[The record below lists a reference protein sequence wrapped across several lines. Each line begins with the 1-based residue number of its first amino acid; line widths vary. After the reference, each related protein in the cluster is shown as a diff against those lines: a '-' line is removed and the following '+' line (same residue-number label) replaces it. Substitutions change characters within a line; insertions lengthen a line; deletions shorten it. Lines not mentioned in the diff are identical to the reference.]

1 MKAVRVHA
9 NGGPEAL
16 KYEDVETPR
25 PKPGEVLVKIEVS
38 GVNFIDVQYRA
49 GKYKPPQL
57 PFVDGMEAAGT
68 VAEIGEGVEGV
79 TRLAVGD
86 RVAYT
91 MILGTYAEY
100 QAVPAARVVALPAH
114 VDFRSGAA
122 VMLQGTTAHYLTH
135 STFPLA
141 PGDTALVHAGAGG
154 VGQLIIQVARK
165 RGARVIATAGT
176 DAKANLARDAG
187 AEHAII
193 YTHQDFEAEVKRLTG
208 GRGVDVVYDS
218 VGKDTFDKSLNCLR
232 PRGVLALFGF
242 SSGSVP
248 PFDPALLGAKG
259 SLFLTRPGLNQYIAT
274 RDELVTRTTDLF
286 AWLKTGELRL
296 RMETD
301 FPLADAARAHTEL
314 EARRTT
320 GKLLLQIGGR

>member
-1 MKAVRVHA
+1 VKAVRVHA
-9 NGGPEAL
+9 HGGPEAL
-16 KYEDVETPR
+16 VFDDIEVPR
-25 PKPGEVLVKIEVS
+25 PGPGDVLVQIDVS

-49 GKYKPPQL
+49 GKYRPPQL

-68 VAEIGEGVEGV
+68 VVETGDGV
-79 TRLAVGD
+79 TGVRPGD

-100 QAVPAARVVALPAH
+100 QAVPAARVVVLPDH
-114 VDFRSGAA
+114 VDFRTGAA

-135 STFPLA
+135 STFPLN

-165 RGARVIATAGT
+165 RGARVLATAGT
-176 DAKANLARDAG
+176 EAKAELAREAG
-187 AEHAII
+187 AEHVII
-193 YTHQDFEAEVKRLTG
+193 YTRQDFEAEVKRLTG

-218 VGKDTFDKSLNCLR
+218 VGKDTFDRSLSSLR

-242 SSGSVP
+242 SSGPVP
-248 PFDPALLGAKG
+248 PFDPAVLGAKG

-274 RDELVTRTTDLF
+274 RDELVARTTDLF
-286 AWLKTGELRL
+286 AWLKSGELRV
-296 RMETD
+296 RMDTV
-301 FPLADAARAHTEL
+301 FPLAEAARAHTEL

-320 GKLLLQIGGR
+320 GKLLLQIGGQ

>member
-1 MKAVRVHA
+1 LR
-9 NGGPEAL
+9 
-16 KYEDVETPR
+16 YEDVEIPR
-25 PKPGEVLVKIEVS
+25 PGPGDVLVKIEMS

-68 VAEIGEGVEGV
+68 VAEVGEGVTSV
-79 TRLAVGD
+79 KAGD

-100 QAVPAARVVALPAH
+100 QAVSAARVVTLPEH

-135 STFPLA
+135 STYPLN

-165 RGARVIATAGT
+165 RGARVLATAGT
-176 DAKANLARDAG
+176 EAKAELAREAG
-187 AEHAII
+187 AEHVII
-193 YTHQDFEAEVKRLTG
+193 YTRQDFEAEVRRLTG

-218 VGKDTFDKSLNCLR
+218 VGKDTFDRSLNCLR

-242 SSGSVP
+242 SSGPVA
-248 PFDPALLGAKG
+248 PFDPAVLGAKG

-274 RDELVTRTTDLF
+274 REELVARTTDLF
-286 AWLKTGELRL
+286 AWLQSGELRL
-296 RMETD
+296 RVDTV
-301 FPLADAARAHTEL
+301 FPLADAATAHTEL
-314 EARRTT
+314 EARRTS